1 MYLLSDFFI
10 ATPAEL
16 VAFDRT
22 KSPVL
27 CFPTV
32 LGRGADYNELFCLFR
47 LVADGWWLAE
57 SSDADKGEDAFDD
70 AVYPLLLRVP
80 PDVVESL
87 GLADDDQLAEWAAA
101 WASTKSWLEDGFPPA
116 KLPFLMKDLAKLARQ
131 AAATGSSMYVW
142 IFKYPPGK
150 AVPPPQTLPQE
161 APPKALKG

>member
-32 LGRGADYNELFCLFR
+32 LGRGAGHEELLDLFR
-47 LVADGWWLAE
+47 LVADGWRLHE
-57 SSDADKGEDAFDD
+57 SLPADGQDIALEDADN
-70 AVYPLLLRVP
+70 PCLLQVP
-80 PDVVESL
+80 HAVVENL
-87 GLADDDQLAEWAAA
+87 GLAHDDQLAEWAAA
-101 WASTKSWLEDGFPPA
+101 WASTKSWLEDGFPPS
-116 KLPFLMKDLAKLARQ
+116 KLPSLMKDLAKLARQ
-131 AAATGSSMYVW
+131 AEASGSSMYVW

-150 AVPPPQTLPQE
+150 AVPP
-161 APPKALKG
+161 

>member
-32 LGRGADYNELFCLFR
+32 LGRGADHKELLDLFR
-47 LVADGWWLAE
+47 LVADGRYLPE
-57 SSDADKGEDAFDD
+57 SLPADGEDLALDD
-70 AVYPLLLRVP
+70 AGSSCLLRVP
-80 PDVVESL
+80 PVVVENL

-101 WASTKSWLEDGFPPA
+101 WASTKMWLDDGFPPA

-131 AAATGSSMYVW
+131 AEATGSSMYVW

-150 AVPPPQTLPQE
+150 AVPPPE
-161 APPKALKG
+161 ALKGKGEGEGEG